1 MNQGAEPTG
10 SASQPGP
17 ATPYERLGI
26 DPEASFDA
34 VQAAKRQRLEEVGED
49 PQARARI
56 EAAYDAV
63 LMDRLKERQQ
73 GKVSSAALNASQ
85 REATRPSV
93 KAPPARPSLASLP
106 SLPSLP
112 KPSFS
117 APSFSAP
124 TLGLA
129 DGVQRWLPL
138 GAGAVLLGLLLLL
151 PASNAELVLAFATV
165 LAVVNLQRRNGRL
178 LPAAGWSVLL
188 LSVGLLL
195 GGLLL
200 RLLDPSLHLGLPLG
214 LPLDPQQVQSLP
226 ALVLLVLGALLI
238 A

>member
-10 SASQPGP
+10 SASQPSP
-17 ATPYERLGI
+17 ASPYERLGI
-26 DPEASFDA
+26 GPEASFDA
-34 VQAAKRQRLEEVGED
+34 VQAAKQQRLEEVGDD

-73 GKVSSAALNASQ
+73 GKVSSAALNASE
-85 REATRPSV
+85 REAARPSV
-93 KAPPARPSLASLP
+93 KVPPARPSLASLP

-112 KPSFS
+112 KPSWS
-117 APSFSAP
+117 VPSLSLP

-129 DGVQRWLPL
+129 QGPQRWLPL
-138 GAGAVLLGLLLLL
+138 AAGVVMLGLLLVL
-151 PASNAELVLAFATV
+151 PASNAELVLALATV
-165 LAVVNLQRRNGRL
+165 LSVVSLQRRSNRL

-195 GGLLL
+195 GGLMLL
-200 RLLDPSLHLGLPLG
+200 LLDPALPLG

>member
-10 SASQPGP
+10 SASQPSP
-17 ATPYERLGI
+17 ASPYERLGI
-26 DPEASFDA
+26 GPEASFDA
-34 VQAAKRQRLEEVGED
+34 VQAAKQQRLEEVGDD

-73 GKVSSAALNASQ
+73 GKVSSAALNASE
-85 REATRPSV
+85 REAARPSI
-93 KAPPARPSLASLP
+93 KMPPARPSLASLP

-112 KPSFS
+112 KPSLS
-117 APSFSAP
+117 VPSLSLP

-129 DGVQRWLPL
+129 QGPQRWLPL
-138 GAGAVLLGLLLLL
+138 AAGVVMLGLLLVL
-151 PASNAELVLAFATV
+151 PASNAELVLALATV
-165 LAVVNLQRRNGRL
+165 LSVVSLQRRTSSL

-200 RLLDPSLHLGLPLG
+200 RLLDPALPLG

>member
-1 MNQGAEPTG
+1 MNQGAEPTD

-17 ATPYERLGI
+17 ANPYERLGI
-26 DPEASFDA
+26 RPEASFDA

>member
-10 SASQPGP
+10 SASQPSP
-17 ATPYERLGI
+17 ASPYERLGI
-26 DPEASFDA
+26 GPEASFDA
-34 VQAAKRQRLEEVGED
+34 VQAAKQQRLEEVGDD

-56 EAAYDAV
+56 EAAYDSV

-73 GKVSSAALNASQ
+73 GKVSSAALNASE
-85 REATRPSV
+85 REAARPSV
-93 KAPPARPSLASLP
+93 KVPPARPSLASLP

-112 KPSFS
+112 KPSWS
-117 APSFSAP
+117 VPSLSLP

-129 DGVQRWLPL
+129 QGPQRWLPL
-138 GAGAVLLGLLLLL
+138 AAGVAMLGLLLVL
-151 PASNAELVLAFATV
+151 PASNAELVLALATV
-165 LAVVNLQRRNGRL
+165 LSVVSLQRRTSRL

-195 GGLLL
+195 GGLML
-200 RLLDPSLHLGLPLG
+200 RLLDPALPLG

>member
-10 SASQPGP
+10 SASQPSP
-17 ATPYERLGI
+17 ASPYERLGI
-26 DPEASFDA
+26 GPEASFDA
-34 VQAAKRQRLEEVGED
+34 VQAAKQQRLEEVGDD

-73 GKVSSAALNASQ
+73 GKVSSAALNASE
-85 REATRPSV
+85 REAARPSI
-93 KAPPARPSLASLP
+93 KMPPARPSLASLP

-112 KPSFS
+112 KPSLS
-117 APSFSAP
+117 VPSLSLP

-129 DGVQRWLPL
+129 QGPQRWLPL
-138 GAGAVLLGLLLLL
+138 AAGLVMLGLLLVL
-151 PASNAELVLAFATV
+151 PASNAELVLALATV
-165 LAVVNLQRRNGRL
+165 LSVVSLQRRTSRL

-200 RLLDPSLHLGLPLG
+200 RLLDPALPLG